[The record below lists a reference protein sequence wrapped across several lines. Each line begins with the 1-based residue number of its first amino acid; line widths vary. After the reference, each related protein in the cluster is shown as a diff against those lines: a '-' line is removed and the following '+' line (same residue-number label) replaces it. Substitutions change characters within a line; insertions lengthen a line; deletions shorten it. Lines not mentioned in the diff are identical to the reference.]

1 MVGEKEFTFQTD
13 ERILKRAR
21 KEPEPKPKENKFLRI
36 YKKGFNKGFIE
47 GKKSLIFDIQ
57 EFLEGKQPN
66 SEEGF
71 YLINE
76 LYNKVDFLKE
86 EMEENERK

>member
-21 KEPEPKPKENKFLRI
+21 KEPE
-36 YKKGFNKGFIE
+36 
-47 GKKSLIFDIQ
+47 Q

-86 EMEENERK
+86 EMEKNERK